1 MKLDALKDYSE
12 DNKGNL
18 VLIKTRKNDKAR
30 ANLAVAILEDEASRR
45 QSEANSKE
53 YLSKVEDEKS
63 NVSDYVYYALFFIMG
78 VLFTLAVDGFVWMMP
93 VLKG

>member
-45 QSEANSKE
+45 QSEANSKA
-53 YLSKVEDEKS
+53 YLNKVEDEKS
-63 NVSDYVYYALFFIMG
+63 NVSDYMYYALFFIMG
-78 VLFTLAVDGFVWMMP
+78 VLFTIVLDGFVWMIP
-93 VLKG
+93 VLN